1 MTSCFNYS
9 PGKKVSL
16 QFRLNV
22 AILNALWHIVT
33 GQKLEYDDPNLQE
46 IVNKVNIMM
55 TGTQV
60 GGPMFIFPWLRHI
73 IPDQVTNM
81 HYHSLLDHKK
91 TTTSFRNRCY
101 EHYVTDF
108 LFYLPQIGFTN
119 VKSMFEEVYKIIG
132 KSFDE
137 HLEKHDSNEVNDFMD
152 AFINKMNSAEQVTP
166 TLQ

>member
-1 MTSCFNYS
+1 
-9 PGKKVSL
+9 
-16 QFRLNV
+16 V

-73 IPDQVTNM
+73 IPDQVT
-81 HYHSLLDHKK
+81 YIHSRCFLDHKK

-101 EHYVTDF
+101 QHYITYF